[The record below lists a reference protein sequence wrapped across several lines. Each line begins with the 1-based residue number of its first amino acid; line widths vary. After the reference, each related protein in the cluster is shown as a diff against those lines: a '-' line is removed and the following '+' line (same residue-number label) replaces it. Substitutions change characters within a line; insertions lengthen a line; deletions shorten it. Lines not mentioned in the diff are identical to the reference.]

1 MYGLAGVQQS
11 IGRTDTFAVSEVKMT
26 RLMPEGIEDY
36 ISELDDAK
44 YLTWRKY
51 YGLSGCYVNNAKVL
65 CKDGSDYRY
74 AEHVRVL
81 NKIIREVYKKAI
93 SLLQIDIDASDDME
107 TDINNLLEILNLPI
121 EDMADAGEISSGSIS
136 IADMENINI
145 LQDERLNL
153 EIKFVPRGY
162 VREFVFNTSMENPYR
177 N

>member
-1 MYGLAGVQQS
+1 M
-11 IGRTDTFAVSEVKMT
+11 
-26 RLMPEGIEDY
+26 
-36 ISELDDAK
+36 
-44 YLTWRKY
+44 
-51 YGLSGCYVNNAKVL
+51 NNAKVL

-107 TDINNLLEILNLPI
+107 TDINNLLEILNMPI